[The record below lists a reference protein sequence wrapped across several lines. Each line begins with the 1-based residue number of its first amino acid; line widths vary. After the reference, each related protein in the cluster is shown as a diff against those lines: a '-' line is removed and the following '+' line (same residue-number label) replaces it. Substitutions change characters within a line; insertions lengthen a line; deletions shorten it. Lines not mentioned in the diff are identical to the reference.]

1 MCPHLDIFVQNKV
14 IPMDS
19 RSYMIRYIL
28 EAISQ
33 ASAMRNVLN
42 NSSNNIAFYLDVMW
56 LLMGVI

>member
-1 MCPHLDIFVQNKV
+1 
-14 IPMDS
+14 
-19 RSYMIRYIL
+19 MIRYIL